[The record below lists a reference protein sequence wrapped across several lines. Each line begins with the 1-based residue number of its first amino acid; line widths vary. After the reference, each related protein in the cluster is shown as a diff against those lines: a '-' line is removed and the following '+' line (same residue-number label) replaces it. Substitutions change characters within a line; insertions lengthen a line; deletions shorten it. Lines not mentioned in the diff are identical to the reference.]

1 MNNLRNAIC
10 SYSNRRWLA
19 AGPASTWH
27 QFSGRLTVW
36 QVPRL
41 PSTRQQP
48 GEHFLLGH
56 SLLPNIFCDLLLTN
70 LFHYFLCN
78 YAFSVYLFSALR
90 QVFILTFPECCPVI
104 KGLFAQIWA
113 YQAVINLLM
122 DTFHDPVWLRP
133 QFWHVACRRWLWI
146 NSDNELGNQ
155 FSCPHQ
161 PVTVIRALD
170 GLIILI
176 TRSGQ
181 AQGMF

>member
-27 QFSGRLTVW
+27 QFSGRVTVW
-36 QVPRL
+36 QVPSL

-48 GEHFLLGH
+48 GEHFLLTH

-78 YAFSVYLFSALR
+78 YAFSVCLFSALR

-133 QFWHVACRRWLWI
+133 QFWHVACRRWLWTLTLNLWTSSRVHI
-146 NSDNELGNQ
+146 SQWQLSEL
-155 FSCPHQ
+155 
-161 PVTVIRALD
+161 
-170 GLIILI
+170 
-176 TRSGQ
+176 
-181 AQGMF
+181 